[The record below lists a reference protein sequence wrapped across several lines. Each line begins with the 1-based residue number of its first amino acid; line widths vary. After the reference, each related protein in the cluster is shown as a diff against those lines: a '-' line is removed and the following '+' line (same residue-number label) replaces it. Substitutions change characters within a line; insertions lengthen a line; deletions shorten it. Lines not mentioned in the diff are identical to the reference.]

1 MRQWKFEESLPVRSQ
16 KKGGPPAV
24 PPEAAVTYTRL
35 SDEAEP
41 ADPAG
46 ANRVEPHFT
55 AAPPERKAR
64 FEEVAAPVSRT
75 YAEDR
80 ASIDPEVIAA
90 LDAPPKKK
98 KRRRSPVL
106 RFVLLVGALAVLGGA
121 GVLAATVVHVLY
133 GGAPVAAEAPAA
145 PAPVDLTDVPVP
157 TPAAPLPD
165 SGSAGPGVLALPPA
179 TATEAPLPEAATE
192 APLPPAPDAAATPVV
207 PAPPA
212 AAAAPAADAPL
223 PRVRPAPTAEAA
235 LPPKAP
241 VAQPAIAVPVAKAPA
256 AAGDDDVN
264 SLMSDVD
271 RLLAEKKAQAAAA
284 AAAQPLPADQAVNGV
299 PPATAAATP
308 DPYAAVQPL
317 PPPAP
322 ATTTIT
328 PPYDPGVPIPPAD
341 IPNPG
346 N

>member
-1 MRQWKFEESLPVRSQ
+1 MRSQ

-165 SGSAGPGVLALPPA
+165 SA
-179 TATEAPLPEAATE
+179 
-192 APLPPAPDAAATPVV
+192 
-207 PAPPA
+207 
-212 AAAAPAADAPL
+212 
-223 PRVRPAPTAEAA
+223 
-235 LPPKAP
+235 
-241 VAQPAIAVPVAKAPA
+241 
-256 AAGDDDVN
+256 
-264 SLMSDVD
+264 
-271 RLLAEKKAQAAAA
+271 
-284 AAAQPLPADQAVNGV
+284 
-299 PPATAAATP
+299 
-308 DPYAAVQPL
+308 
-317 PPPAP
+317 PPAP
-322 ATTTIT
+322 ASSPCRRPPPRRRRCLRQRRKRRSRRRPMRPQRPLCRRLRQPPPPPRPMPRCRASAPRRPPRPRCRRRRRWPSRPSRSPWRRRRRQPATTTST
-328 PPYDPGVPIPPAD
+328 A
-341 IPNPG
+341 
-346 N
+346 